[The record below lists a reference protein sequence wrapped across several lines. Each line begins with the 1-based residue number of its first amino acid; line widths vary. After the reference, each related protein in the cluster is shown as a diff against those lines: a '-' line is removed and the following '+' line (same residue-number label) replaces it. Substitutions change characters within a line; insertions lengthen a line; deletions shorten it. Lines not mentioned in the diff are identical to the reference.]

1 MKKIFIITLISA
13 FLFVDAG
20 CKKATETAIDCIV
33 ESMFATL
40 HATPD
45 DQDARLMHFKFSITT
60 SDGVTL
66 DPTLH
71 WNFGDGHSL
80 DADTV
85 SDHTY
90 TDAGSYEV
98 IVSYTLRKGSASCST
113 TKNKSITIN

>member
-1 MKKIFIITLISA
+1 MKNIFIITLISA

-45 DQDARLMHFKFSITT
+45 TQNARLMHFKFSIAT

-66 DPTLH
+66 APDLH
-71 WNFGDGHSL
+71 WNFGDGNTT
-80 DADTV
+80 DADTLA
-85 SDHTY
+85 DHTY
-90 TDAGSYEV
+90 ADEGNYEV
-98 IVSYTLRKGSASCST
+98 VVSYTLRKGSASCST